1 MRTEESCH
9 SLVAAGSMLEG
20 ETSDDDII
28 SLSSLLV
35 VGGAKS

>member
-9 SLVAAGSMLEG
+9 SSLVTAGSMLEG
-20 ETSDDDII
+20 ETSDDII

-35 VGGAKS
+35 VGGANS